1 MRPDDRLNILIV
13 TPWVEAGLG
22 GVETTT
28 RMLTR
33 YLADAGHDVTTM
45 TPSSRAT
52 VAEAHWPGRLFARRM
67 RPPIDRGHPI
77 RSRLAYVA
85 TAPGDLAWI
94 RRFLR
99 EQRIDVVNVHY
110 PLGLFTNVAL
120 ACIGGPPLVVSAH
133 GSDLGAN
140 SESGPLEA
148 GVAMTIRIAKAVISP
163 STSFADRIRNRV
175 PSSAG
180 KIQVVPHGIGVP
192 TETGSDAPWPRP
204 YVLSVGAL
212 RLVKNQG
219 MLIRAFAKVAARVH
233 SVDLFLAG
241 SGPLLGELTGL
252 AESLGIAD
260 RVGFLGS
267 LPPAAIDR
275 WQRHARV
282 VAAPSPA
289 ETFGLA
295 AAEAMARGRPV
306 VAAREGALCDLVD
319 DGVSGLLASAADPDG
334 FAAAL
339 ERLLVNPAMADAMG
353 QAGRATIRERFSPAA
368 MVAGYERVFGGVLGA
383 PGRSSASET
392 RPKFEH
398 SPNVRNGRRD

>member
-13 TPWVEAGLG
+13 TPWVEAGVG

-33 YLADAGHDVTTM
+33 YLADAGHTVTTL
-45 TPSSRAT
+45 TPSGGAT
-52 VAEAHWPGRLFARRM
+52 VAEANWPGRLFARRM
-67 RPPIDRGHPI
+67 RSPVDRGHPI
-77 RSRLAYVA
+77 RSRLAYFI
-85 TAPGDLAWI
+85 TAPGDVAWI

-99 EQRIDVVNVHY
+99 EQRIDVVNIHY
-110 PLGLFTNVAL
+110 PLGLFANMAL
-120 ACIGGPPLVVSAH
+120 ACIGGPALVVSAH

-140 SESGPLEA
+140 PASGPLET
-148 GVAMTIRIAKAVISP
+148 GVGMTIRIAKAVISP
-163 STSFADRIRNRV
+163 SGSFADRIRDRV

-180 KIQVVPHGIGVP
+180 KIQVVPHGI
-192 TETGSDAPWPRP
+192 SAPAEAQSEGPWARP

-219 MLIRAFAKVAARVH
+219 MLIRAFAKVAARVE
-233 SVDLFLAG
+233 SVDLILAG
-241 SGPLLGELTGL
+241 SGPLLDELTTL
-252 AESLGIAD
+252 AASLGIAN
-260 RVGFLGS
+260 RVIFLGT

-295 AAEAMARGRPV
+295 AAESMARGRPV
-306 VAAREGALCDLVD
+306 VAAQEGALGDLVD
-319 DGVSGLLASAADPDG
+319 DGVSGFLVSAGDPDG

-339 ERLLVNPAMADAMG
+339 ERLLVKPTMADAMG
-353 QAGRATIRERFSPAA
+353 RAGRATIQERFSPAA
-368 MVAGYERVFGGVLGA
+368 MVAGYERVFGRVLGA
-383 PGRSSASET
+383 PGWSSTSET
-392 RPKFEH
+392 RPKFDH
-398 SPNVRNGRRD
+398 PPNVRNRHP